1 MTSNMEA
8 LGRMAAKAAGKAV
21 FQARD
26 FARAGLHP
34 EQVRRLV
41 RDGRLQRA
49 GRGRYLLPGAEPS
62 GDIGLALAA
71 AAAPAATV
79 CLLTALRV
87 HEIGTQAPREVWLA
101 IDRRAAKPRIDF
113 PPVRIVR
120 FSGRALTF
128 GVQKRIVDGVPVR
141 ISSPAKTVA
150 DCFKY
155 RNKIG
160 LDVALEALRTGLNDK
175 RFTRDELWAAAK
187 VCRVTAAIRPY
198 LQVL

>member
-1 MTSNMEA
+1 
-8 LGRMAAKAAGKAV
+8 MAAKAAGKTV
-21 FQARD
+21 FQPRD

-41 RDGRLQRA
+41 RDGQLQRA
-49 GRGRYLLPGAEPS
+49 GRGRYLLQNAEPS

-87 HEIGTQAPREVWLA
+87 HEIGTQAPREIWLA

-113 PPVRIVR
+113 PPVRVVR
-120 FSGRALTF
+120 FSGKALTF
-128 GVQKRIVDGVPVR
+128 GVQKRTVDGVPVR
-141 ISSPAKTVA
+141 IYSPAKTVA

-160 LDVALEALRTGLNDK
+160 LDVGLEALRAGLSDK

-187 VCRVTAAIRPY
+187 VCRVTTVIRPY